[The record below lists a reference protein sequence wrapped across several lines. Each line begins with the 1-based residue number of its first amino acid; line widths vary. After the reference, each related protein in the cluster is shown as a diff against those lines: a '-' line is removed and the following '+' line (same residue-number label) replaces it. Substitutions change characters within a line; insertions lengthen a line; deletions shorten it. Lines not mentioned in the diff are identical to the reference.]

1 VGEYSGIVVARMT
14 DEERERRTTL
24 RARRTAEAAE
34 ADDRRVEERR
44 LQRQREAC
52 TGPGLRSRLESRA
65 AGAGSHYSTVS
76 ATRAR

>member
-52 TGPGLRSRLESRA
+52 T
-65 AGAGSHYSTVS
+65 
-76 ATRAR
+76 